1 MKSKVF
7 CLLVF
12 LLTGINLFAQEGMA
26 IFRMKITGE
35 MADLLGPMM
44 PNRMVLR
51 YKDGNTRL
59 SMEGGLAA
67 SMMGDILHLG
77 AEDKSFMIKDK
88 EKTAYKMPEKSS
100 EVESV
105 APVIEFLG
113 EEQVNGYNCKK
124 YHVVIQTDKEGTIDQ
139 ILWATSEIQ
148 APKPKKTSTG
158 GSGAA
163 LFVKG
168 IEGFPVK
175 VEQNVKQA
183 GIQLTQT
190 IDLEKYEAAPQ
201 DASLFVIPENYRIK
215 DFDPNMFGSM
225 R

>member
-1 MKSKVF
+1 MKRSLYFLPVF
-7 CLLVF
+7 FFSSQLLF
-12 LLTGINLFAQEGMA
+12 SQEGMA
-26 IFRMKITGE
+26 SFRMKITGE

-44 PNRMVLR
+44 PNRMILR
-51 YKDGNTRL
+51 FKDGNTRI
-59 SMEGGLAA
+59 SMEGGIAA
-67 SMMGDILHLG
+67 AMMGDILYLG
-77 AEDKSFMIKDK
+77 AEDKSYMVKDK

-100 EVESV
+100 EVESA

-113 EEQVNGYNCKK
+113 EEQVNGYTCKK

-139 ILWATSEIQ
+139 ILWATPDIQ

-168 IEGFPVK
+168 VEGFPVK

-183 GIQLTQT
+183 GINLTQT
-190 IDLEKYEAAPQ
+190 IDLEKYETAPQ
-201 DASLFVIPENYRIK
+201 DASLFVIPDNYKIK
-215 DFDPNMFGSM
+215 DFDPKMFGGM

>member
-1 MKSKVF
+1 MKRSLYFLPVF
-7 CLLVF
+7 FFSSQLLF
-12 LLTGINLFAQEGMA
+12 SQEGMA
-26 IFRMKITGE
+26 SFRMKITGE

-44 PNRMVLR
+44 PNRMILR
-51 YKDGNTRL
+51 FKDGNTRI
-59 SMEGGLAA
+59 SMEGGMAA
-67 SMMGDILHLG
+67 AMMGDILYLG
-77 AEDKSFMIKDK
+77 AEDKSYMVKDK

-100 EVESV
+100 EVESA

-113 EEQVNGYNCKK
+113 EEQVNGYTCKK

-139 ILWATSEIQ
+139 ILWATPDIQ

-168 IEGFPVK
+168 VEGFPVK

-183 GIQLTQT
+183 GINLTQT
-190 IDLEKYEAAPQ
+190 IDLEKYETAPQ
-201 DASLFVIPENYRIK
+201 DASLFVIPDNYKIK
-215 DFDPNMFGSM
+215 DFDPKMFGGM

>member
-1 MKSKVF
+1 MKRHLYCLIVF
-7 CLLVF
+7 FASGLPLP
-12 LLTGINLFAQEGMA
+12 AQEGMA
-26 IFRMKITGE
+26 SFRMKITGE
-35 MADLLGPMM
+35 MADLMGPMM
-44 PNRMVLR
+44 PHRMIVR
-51 YKDGNTRL
+51 FKDGNTRVT
-59 SMEGGLAA
+59 MEGGLAA
-67 SMMGDILHLG
+67 SMMGDILYLS
-77 AEDKSFMIKDK
+77 ADDKSYMVKDK
-88 EKTAYKMPEKSS
+88 EKTAYKMPERNS

-105 APVIEFLG
+105 EPTIEYLG

-124 YHVVIQTDKEGTIDQ
+124 YHVIIQTDKEGTIDQ
-139 ILWATSEIQ
+139 ILWATSDIQ
-148 APKPKKTSTG
+148 APKPRKTSTG

-190 IDLEKYEAAPQ
+190 IDLEKFESTPQ
-201 DASLFVIPENYRIK
+201 DASLFVIPENYKIK
-215 DFDPNMFGSM
+215 DFDLKMFGGM

>member
-1 MKSKVF
+1 MKRKVF
-7 CLLVF
+7 CLLAF
-12 LLTGINLFAQEGMA
+12 LLTGTHLFAQEGMA
-26 IFRMKITGE
+26 TFRLKITGE

-51 YKDGNTRL
+51 FKDGNTRF

-67 SMMGDILHLG
+67 SMMGDFLYLG
-77 AEDKSFMIKDK
+77 SEDKSFMIKDK

-100 EVESV
+100 EVET
-105 APVIEFLG
+105 AEPAIEFLG
-113 EEQVNGYNCKK
+113 VEKVNGYNCEK
-124 YHVVIQTDKEGTIDQ
+124 YHVLIQTEKEGSIDQ

-168 IEGFPVK
+168 IGGFPVK
-175 VEQNVKQA
+175 VEQNIKQA
-183 GIQLTQT
+183 GIQIMQV
-190 IDLEKYEAAPQ
+190 IELEKFESAPQ
-201 DASLFVIPENYRIK
+201 DPSQFVIPDNYKIK
-215 DFDPNMFGSM
+215 DFDPKMFGGM